1 MFRHECLLCRST
13 TLIEVIDLGM
23 HPMADTFIPA
33 SRLSEADRLY
43 PLIVDL
49 CERCGQLQLR
59 TVTKPSERY
68 AEVDYSY
75 TSSNSPTS
83 RRHWTEYCEEI
94 SRETGLNAGDVVVE
108 VGSNDGFLCAEFQKR
123 GARVL
128 GVDPSPAMA
137 ELARARGVNTFTAL
151 FETCTVD
158 EAARRLPARPRL
170 IAANNVFNHSNDPL
184 DFATAV
190 SRLLADDGTFVFE
203 LPYWGN
209 LVEQGT
215 FDQIYHEH
223 VTYFTLTYA
232 VNLFRAVGMAVV
244 GVEIVDYHGGSLR
257 VFVRHKT
264 EPSALSTRLAGMVET
279 LLARENANGLFR
291 EDTYTAFRRGV
302 RRRRDLF
309 LERLYHLVNEDRAV
323 ACIGAAA
330 KGNTFLNYYELGA
343 GTVACVTDASE
354 HKIGK
359 YTPGTRIPITSDAV
373 LARYDRL
380 CAIVTSWNIAG
391 ALRENLAII
400 NPRIEYLNPYGD
412 KEAS

>member
-1 MFRHECLLCRST
+1 MFRRECLLCQSH
-13 TLIEVIDLGM
+13 TLVEVIDLGM

-49 CERCGQLQLR
+49 CERCGQIQLR

-75 TSSNSPTS
+75 TSSNSATS
-83 RRHWTEYCEEI
+83 RRHWTEYSEDV
-94 SRETGLNAGDVVVE
+94 SRETGLEPGDVVVE

-123 GARVL
+123 GYSVL

-137 ELARARGVNTFTAL
+137 ELARARDVATFTGL
-151 FETCTVD
+151 FETKSLD
-158 EAARRLPARPRL
+158 EVATQLPARPRL

-190 SRLLADDGTFVFE
+190 QRLLADDGTFVFE
-203 LPYWGN
+203 LPYWAN

-223 VTYFTLTYA
+223 VTYFTVTYA
-232 VNLFRAVGMAVV
+232 VNLFKAVGMAVV
-244 GVEIVDYHGGSLR
+244 GASIVDYHGGSIR
-257 VFVRHKT
+257 AFVRHKAAST
-264 EPSALSTRLAGMVET
+264 LSPQLSAMVDT
-279 LLARENANGLFR
+279 LTARENGDALFQ
-291 EDTYTAFRRGV
+291 ESTYVSFRRGV
-302 RRRRDLF
+302 RQRRDTF
-309 LERLYHLVNEDRAV
+309 LERLYHLVNDDRAV

-330 KGNTFLNYYELGA
+330 KGNTFLNYYKLGA
-343 GTVACVTDASE
+343 GTVACVTDASD

-359 YTPGTRIPITSDAV
+359 YTPGTRIPIEADAV

-380 CAIVTSWNIAG
+380 CAILTSWNIAG
-391 ALRENLAII
+391 ALRKNLASI
-400 NPRIEYLNPYGD
+400 NPHIEYLNPYGD
-412 KEAS
+412 HKPS

>member
-1 MFRHECLLCRST
+1 MFRRDCLLCGSGA
-13 TLIEVIDLGM
+13 LAEVIDLGM
-23 HPMADTFIPA
+23 HPMADTFIPE
-33 SRLSEADRLY
+33 SRLAEPDRLY

-49 CERCGQLQLR
+49 CEQCGQIQLR
-59 TVTKPSERY
+59 TVTSPSERY

-75 TSSNSPTS
+75 TSSNSATS
-83 RRHWTEYCEEI
+83 RRHWTEYAGDVA
-94 SRETGLNAGDVVVE
+94 RETGLAAGDAVVE
-108 VGSNDGFLCAEFQKR
+108 IGSNDGFLCGEFQKR
-123 GARVL
+123 GYRAV

-137 ELARARGVNTFTAL
+137 ELAAARQVQTFTGL
-151 FETCTVD
+151 FETKAV
-158 EAARRLPARPRL
+158 EAVLEMLPTRPRL

-190 SRLLADDGTFVFE
+190 RRLLAPDGTFVFE
-203 LPYWGN
+203 LPYWAN

-223 VTYFTLTYA
+223 VTYFTVTYA
-232 VNLFRAVGMAVV
+232 VNLFKAVGMSVAGAAV
-244 GVEIVDYHGGSLR
+244 VDYHGGSIR
-257 VFVRHKT
+257 VFVRH
-264 EPSALSTRLAGMVET
+264 EHARSGLSDPLTTMVEV
-279 LLARENANGLFR
+279 LIARERTSRLHEAG
-291 EDTYTAFRRGV
+291 TYEAFRRGV
-302 RRRRDLF
+302 RQRRDRF
-309 LERLYHLVNEDRAV
+309 LERLYHFVNDGHAV

-330 KGNTFLNYYELGA
+330 KGNTFLNYYKLGA

-359 YTPGTRIPITSDAV
+359 YTPGTRIPIEADAE

-391 ALRENLAII
+391 ALRRNLAPI

-412 KEAS
+412 EPAS

>member
-1 MFRHECLLCRST
+1 MFRSDCLLCHSA
-13 TLIEVIDLGM
+13 TLVDVIDLGM

-59 TVTKPSERY
+59 TVTKPIERY

-83 RRHWTEYCEEI
+83 RRHWSQYCEEI
-94 SRETGLNAGDVVVE
+94 AAEIGLNAGDVVVE

-123 GARVL
+123 GALTL

-151 FETCTVD
+151 FDSGTVA
-158 EAARRLPARPRL
+158 EVASQLPARPRL
-170 IAANNVFNHSNDPL
+170 IAANNVFNHANDPL

-190 SRLLADDGTFVFE
+190 SRLLAEDGTFVFE

-223 VTYFTLTYA
+223 VTYFTATYA
-232 VNLFRAVGMAVV
+232 VNLFQAVGMTLV

-257 VFVRHKT
+257 AFVRHT
-264 EPSALSTRLAGMVET
+264 ADASAVSPRLVGSVEAM
-279 LLARENANGLFR
+279 LARESANGLFR
-291 EDTYTAFRRGV
+291 GDTYTAFRRGV
-302 RRRRDLF
+302 RRRRDRF
-309 LERLYHLVNEDRAV
+309 LERLYHLVNEGRAV

-359 YTPGTRIPITSDAV
+359 YTPGTRIPIKSDAE
-373 LARYDRL
+373 LARYDDV
-380 CAIVTSWNIAG
+380 CAILTSWNIAG
-391 ALRENLAII
+391 ALRKNLASI

-412 KEAS
+412 QEAS

>member
-1 MFRHECLLCRST
+1 MFRRECLLCQSR
-13 TLIEVIDLGM
+13 TLAEVIDLGM

-33 SRLSEADRLY
+33 SRLSDADRLY

-49 CERCGQLQLR
+49 CESCGQIQLR

-75 TSSNSPTS
+75 TSSNSATS
-83 RRHWTEYCEEI
+83 RRHWTEYAEVVA
-94 SRETGLNAGDVVVE
+94 RETGLTAGDVVVE
-108 VGSNDGFLCAEFQKR
+108 VGSNDGFLCAEFQKL
-123 GARVL
+123 GCRVL

-137 ELARARGVNTFTAL
+137 ELARARDVATVTGL
-151 FETCTVD
+151 FETRSLEDVVS
-158 EAARRLPARPRL
+158 RLPARPRL

-184 DFATAV
+184 DFAKAV
-190 SRLLADDGTFVFE
+190 QQTLAHDGTFVFE
-203 LPYWGN
+203 LPYWAN

-223 VTYFTLTYA
+223 VTYFTVTYA
-232 VNLFRAVGMAVV
+232 VNVFKAVGMAVV
-244 GVEIVDYHGGSLR
+244 GAALVDYHGGSIR
-257 VFVRHKT
+257 VFVRHKAD
-264 EPSALSTRLAGMVET
+264 PSTCSPQLAAMVET
-279 LLARENANGLFR
+279 LMAREKGDGLF
-291 EDTYTAFRRGV
+291 EESTYVAFRGGV
-302 RRRRDLF
+302 RRRRDTF
-309 LERLYHLVNEDRAV
+309 LERLYHLVNDGRAV

-330 KGNTFLNYYELGA
+330 KGNTFLNYYKLGA

-359 YTPGTRIPITSDAV
+359 YTPGTRIPIESDAV

-380 CAIVTSWNIAG
+380 CAILTSWNIAG
-391 ALRENLAII
+391 ALRKNLATI

-412 KEAS
+412 HEAS